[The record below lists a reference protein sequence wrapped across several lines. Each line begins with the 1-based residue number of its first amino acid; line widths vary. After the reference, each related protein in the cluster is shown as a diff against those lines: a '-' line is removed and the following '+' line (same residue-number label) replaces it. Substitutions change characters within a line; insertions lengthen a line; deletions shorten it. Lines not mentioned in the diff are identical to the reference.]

1 MRHNKETENLF
12 DCKLIIT
19 SKYAEKKKKLHI
31 SIYYILVILV
41 IIGLIIVNHYSP
53 TNIFFDKNGG
63 FQWVGITSLVALFTF
78 IYSIY
83 SNNKKNKYEIIS
95 KERIRWINEI
105 KQQVAELLTSL
116 NKYYDLVQN
125 CGNRNILESNPQKR
139 QFLKEKYHDEANKL
153 MEDINLKVELLLM
166 SFADNIDNKQMID
179 SISDASSWVNSFN
192 KYWNWNENAP
202 LYIEFKFDNI
212 PILNLR
218 TVSRDYLIRE
228 WHRAQRGE

>member
-1 MRHNKETENLF
+1 MKHNKETENLF

-19 SKYAEKKKKLHI
+19 SKYAEKKKKLYI

-116 NKYYDLVQN
+116 NKYYD
-125 CGNRNILESNPQKR
+125 
-139 QFLKEKYHDEANKL
+139 
-153 MEDINLKVELLLM
+153 
-166 SFADNIDNKQMID
+166 
-179 SISDASSWVNSFN
+179 
-192 KYWNWNENAP
+192 
-202 LYIEFKFDNI
+202 
-212 PILNLR
+212 
-218 TVSRDYLIRE
+218 
-228 WHRAQRGE
+228 